1 MTIAQQEKTIIANL
15 QPLYA
20 LEEARNLA
28 YWAIMHVTGMSRS
41 QMIINKQQDLSLN
54 HAKEIDHLLE
64 ELKTGKPIQYIL
76 SEVEFYGMSLLVSPD
91 VLIPRPETEELV
103 RWILEVVNSC
113 FLGGSNAATQVYI
126 GDGVASSLQ
135 QGRLLDLCT
144 GSGCIPVALKKNL
157 PHTSIFAV
165 DISTAALA
173 IARENALRHHVDV
186 EFISDDVLNP
196 QSDLLNA
203 SYDLIV
209 SNPPYVRTSEKSQ
222 MHVNVLDYEPHLALF
237 VPDEHALIFYE
248 HIADFAAGHLND
260 GGYLFFEINE
270 FLAQQ
275 TIDLLRQ
282 KGFQQIE
289 LRKDLRGKDRMLKA
303 IYSR

>member
-1 MTIAQQEKTIIANL
+1 MTIAEQEKTIIANL

-28 YWAIMHVTGMSRS
+28 YWTIMHVTGMNRS
-41 QMIINKQQDLSLN
+41 QMIINRQRDLSSN
-54 HAKEIDHLLE
+54 HVEEIDHILE
-64 ELKTGKPIQYIL
+64 ELKRGKPIQYIL
-76 SEVEFYGMSLLVSPD
+76 SEAEFYGMNLLVSPD

-103 RWILEVVNSC
+103 DWIINVVNSS
-113 FLGGSNAATQVYI
+113 FGPQYVAEQMSIGG
-126 GDGVASSLQ
+126 GVSSSFQL
-135 QGRLLDLCT
+135 GRLLDLCT
-144 GSGCIPVALKKNL
+144 GSGCIPIALKKKI
-157 PHTSIFAV
+157 PHASIFAV
-165 DISTAALA
+165 DISAPALA
-173 IARENALRHHVDV
+173 IARENASRHNVDV
-186 EFISDDVLNP
+186 AFILDDILNP
-196 QSDLLNA
+196 QSDLLNV

-209 SNPPYVRTSEKSQ
+209 SNPPYVRASEKSQ
-222 MHVNVLDYEPHLALF
+222 MHINVLDYEPHLALF
-237 VPDEHALIFYE
+237 VSDDDALIFYE
-248 HIADFAAGHLND
+248 HIADFAVGHLND

-275 TIDLLRQ
+275 TIDLLCQ